1 MIRVESLQAI
11 TRSSFTLIETVLAL
25 FVIVSLAMMGSFE
38 IRDYQSKNAEE
49 QALKDFESCWENALN
64 YSFLTNHEVE
74 ISGAKHQITFYYQ
87 GHRVSKVDLPETLEI
102 SHLTLR
108 MNGDGGVQ
116 PKTIKFFSRRLQGFE
131 KTYKYTVQMN
141 WGVLNRHE
149 KKGISLD

>member
-1 MIRVESLQAI
+1 
-11 TRSSFTLIETVLAL
+11 
-25 FVIVSLAMMGSFE
+25 MMGSFE